1 MSCLCLKNWRTLL
14 IERYLWSISELDGAG
29 AKSWSVIFTSLFLNT
44 HTSLFGA
51 FARGCFPGSLWLF
64 PLLTFYAVLIQSC
77 S

>member
-29 AKSWSVIFTSLFLNT
+29 AKGWSVIFTSLFLNT

-51 FARGCFPGSLWLF
+51 FAHVDVFLALCGCFHH
-64 PLLTFYAVLIQSC
+64 
-77 S
+77 